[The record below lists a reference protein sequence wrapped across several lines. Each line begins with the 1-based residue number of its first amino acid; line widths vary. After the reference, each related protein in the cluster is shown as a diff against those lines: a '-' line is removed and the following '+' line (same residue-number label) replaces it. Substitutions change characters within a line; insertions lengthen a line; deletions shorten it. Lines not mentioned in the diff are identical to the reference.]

1 MVVNFIN
8 NYWQPFHVIVG
19 VFEVQNIDRVAM
31 ANQVNILLDSFG
43 SLNKVIAYV
52 KDKSSNLNTLTN
64 VLKFIVFYFPIQLP
78 AFVKLCFSHAM
89 SKVA

>member
-1 MVVNFIN
+1 M
-8 NYWQPFHVIVG
+8 IVG
-19 VFEVQNIDRVAM
+19 VFELQNIDGVAM

-64 VLKFIVFYFPIQLP
+64 VLKFMVFYFPLQLLP
-78 AFVKLCFSHAM
+78 FVKLCFSHAM

>member
-1 MVVNFIN
+1 M
-8 NYWQPFHVIVG
+8 
-19 VFEVQNIDRVAM
+19 AM
-31 ANQVNILLDSFG
+31 ENQVNVLLDSFG
-43 SLNKVIAYV
+43 LLNKVITYV